1 MSEKKL
7 RPIMVQGAMPIEAE
21 RFAARLDQVCV
32 ERTGNFAYYSG
43 LLDGYPVIMAKTS
56 KGVENAA
63 AATAIGIERY
73 QPIAIINQGT
83 AGGHDPALQVGDIVI
98 ATRVI
103 PIGNIKTADRMAG
116 EGSDP
121 FAWKPMDVMASEG
134 SAGED
139 KNAEKIRYYDADPTL
154 LAVACRMK
162 DAYRHGKAVEGIVG
176 SANLW
181 NNEIDRIRWFHEKYG
196 TSAEEMEAA
205 AAAQMCVAYDTP
217 FLCIRV
223 LSNNKTNAG
232 KYNPKTAEYC
242 QEYVFNVVKE
252 YIRELKSSLA

>member
-1 MSEKKL
+1 MSEMKI

-21 RFAARLDQVCV
+21 RFAARLDNVKT
-32 ERTGNFAYYSG
+32 ERTGNFAYYIG
-43 LLDGYPVIMAKTS
+43 ELDGYPVIMTKTS

-73 QPIAIINQGT
+73 QPIGIINQGT

-98 ATRVI
+98 ATKVT
-103 PIGNIKTADRMAG
+103 PIGNIKTADRVAG

-121 FAWKPMDVMASEG
+121 FVWKPMDVMASEG

-139 KNAEKIRYYDADPTL
+139 KNAEKIRYYNADPAL

-181 NNEIDRIRWFHEKYG
+181 NNEIDRIRWFHENYG

-205 AAAQMCVAYDTP
+205 AVAQMCAAYDIP

-232 KYNPKTAEYC
+232 KYNPQTADYC
-242 QEYVFNVVKE
+242 QEFVFDVVRE
-252 YIRELKSSLA
+252 YIRELKANMV